1 MKHYAF
7 IGIVHLLSLHMKLN
21 FGSVR
26 SLQARTTDSKSD
38 DGGTYVHAELA
49 IVDSL
54 AQRDYSTSIGLAF
67 RKDEMS
73 KEAKNDRQAL
83 VDAQA
88 KGTDEYDRVRKEQ
101 LARVPIAVSASN
113 EAVIA

>member
-1 MKHYAF
+1 MK
-7 IGIVHLLSLHMKLN
+7 IN

-49 IVDSL
+49 VVDSL
-54 AQRDYSTSIGLAF
+54 VQRDYCTSVGIAF

-73 KEAKNDRQAL
+73 KEAKKDRQAL
-83 VDAQA
+83 LDAQA
-88 KGTDEYDRVRKEQ
+88 KGSEQYDKVRLEQ
-101 LARVPIAVSASN
+101 LARVTTASTASN
-113 EAVIA
+113 EAPAA

>member
-1 MKHYAF
+1 MK
-7 IGIVHLLSLHMKLN
+7 IN

-49 IVDSL
+49 VVDSL
-54 AQRDYSTSIGLAF
+54 AQRDYCTSVGIAF

-73 KEAKNDRQAL
+73 KEAKKDRQAL
-83 VDAQA
+83 LDAQA
-88 KGTDEYDRVRKEQ
+88 KGSEQYEKVRSEQ
-101 LARVPIAVSASN
+101 LARVTTASTASN
-113 EAVIA
+113 EAPAA

>member
-1 MKHYAF
+1 
-7 IGIVHLLSLHMKLN
+7 MKLN

-54 AQRDYSTSIGLAF
+54 TQRDYSTSIGLAF

-73 KEAKNDRQAL
+73 KEAKKERQAL
-83 VDAQA
+83 VDAQS
-88 KGTDEYDRVRKEQ
+88 KGTDEYEKVRKEH
-101 LARVPIAVSASN
+101 LARTTPSSTSTEAASA
-113 EAVIA
+113 

>member
-1 MKHYAF
+1 MK
-7 IGIVHLLSLHMKLN
+7 IN

-49 IVDSL
+49 VVDSL
-54 AQRDYSTSIGLAF
+54 VQRDYTTSVGIAF

-83 VDAQA
+83 LDAA
-88 KGTDEYDRVRKEQ
+88 SKGTDEYDKVRSEQ
-101 LARVPIAVSASN
+101 AARVTTSVSEGN
-113 EAVIA
+113 EAPAA

>member
-1 MKHYAF
+1 MK
-7 IGIVHLLSLHMKLN
+7 IN

-49 IVDSL
+49 VVDSL
-54 AQRDYSTSIGLAF
+54 VQRDYTTSVGIAF

-73 KEAKNDRQAL
+73 KEAKKDRQAL
-83 VDAQA
+83 LDAA
-88 KGTDEYDRVRKEQ
+88 SKGTDEYDKVRLEQ
-101 LARVPIAVSASN
+101 LARVTTASTASN
-113 EAVIA
+113 EAPA